1 MEPIN
6 ATAPLLGLYGA
17 GAFGRECLPLALH
30 EATRHPAAGARI
42 IFVEETPHSERVGD
56 VPLWSH
62 RRFIDHGGPRYFA
75 VAIADSRVRERLAG
89 ECLGIGAI
97 PISLVSEL
105 ALQYSDTTIGVGIVQ
120 CPFSTVSSEARIGR
134 FVHLNFGVYVAH
146 DCVIGDFVT
155 FAPAA
160 QCLGRV
166 HVGQHAFVGAGAVI
180 HQGTRQQPRRIG
192 AHAIIGMGAIVLND
206 VPDGVTVAGNPAR
219 PI

>member
-1 MEPIN
+1 MDPLN
-6 ATAPLLGLYGA
+6 AAVPLLGLYGA
-17 GAFGRECLPLALH
+17 GAFGRECLPLARR
-30 EATRHPAAGARI
+30 EVTRHPATGETI
-42 IFVEETPHSERVGD
+42 VFVEEKPHAECVGD
-56 VPLWSH
+56 VPVWSH
-62 RRFIDHGGPRYFA
+62 RQFMDHSGPRCFI

-89 ECLGIGAI
+89 DCIGVGAT
-97 PISLVSEL
+97 PISLVSEF
-105 ALQYSDTTIGVGIVQ
+105 ALQYADATIAAGIVQ

-166 HVGQHAFVGAGAVI
+166 HIGEHAFVGAGAVI
-180 HQGTRQQPRRIG
+180 HQGTRERPRRIG
-192 AHAIIGMGAIVLND
+192 ANAIIGMGAIVLND